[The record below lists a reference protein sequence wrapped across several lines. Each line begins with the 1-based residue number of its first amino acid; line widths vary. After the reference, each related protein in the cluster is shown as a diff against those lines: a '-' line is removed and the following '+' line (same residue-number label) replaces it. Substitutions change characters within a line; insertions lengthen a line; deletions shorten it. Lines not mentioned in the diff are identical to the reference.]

1 MHTLPRFDL
10 PLHLVLR
17 FLEVKCALRD
27 VIYPFPTS
35 DRSLKSTLARF
46 LYCFIYRADNG
57 TRSDELH
64 SPFFR
69 ERSRGTKM
77 ANFTIGEA
85 CPQCKSIPDVR
96 MRRNL
101 WMRMIPLSR
110 HYFCS
115 NCNSNFVSVENTFSF
130 SSATAPPSGQQ
141 PLPTPPRRSKKGP
154 FQF

>member
-1 MHTLPRFDL
+1 MVRPSSYRKLSTSC
-10 PLHLVLR
+10 
-17 FLEVKCALRD
+17 VKLNL
-27 VIYPFPTS
+27 S
-35 DRSLKSTLARF
+35 RSLDYVHFPNVREVSKVHFGMTLIILF
-46 LYCFIYRADNG
+46 YRADNG
-57 TRSDELH
+57 TWSDKLH

-110 HYFCS
+110 HYFCTK
-115 NCNSNFVSVENTFSF
+115 CNSNFVSVENTFSF
-130 SSATAPPSGQQ
+130 SSPTATPSGQQ
-141 PLPTPPRRSKKGP
+141 PLSTPPQRSKKGP